1 MTKIAN
7 THQTRAT
14 SQDCRAESAPEN
26 IGEKKLPEIALFD
39 YPGMG
44 APRRA

>member
-1 MTKIAN
+1 MTKIAK
-7 THQTRAT
+7 THQTRSS

-26 IGEKKLPEIALFD
+26 IGEKKHPEIASFD